1 MYSPHLKKGEFLMLW
16 FINQVL
22 SIHCQQLENRK
33 KFFKEEGWWD
43 LLLVF
48 FTPNKK
54 PETIKEKK
62 IPYSSP

>member
-1 MYSPHLKKGEFLMLW
+1 MLW